1 MPPPVVA
8 CLLLFSRHH
17 NHLAERL
24 FDINETGKY
33 KPWET
38 LSEEE
43 RKWQDND
50 IFQLCRNI
58 NIAFFAK
65 VVLTDYVSAIL
76 NTVRADS
83 DWHLEL
89 GKEIKSFDGSR
100 LERGTGNSVS
110 CEFNVLYHWHAA
122 LSAADEK
129 WMEGLMK
136 KAVPDTDIEDFGPME
151 FRKMV
156 GKHKAVLDAVPPSK
170 WTFGGLERNP
180 DGHFDNHALGEL
192 IKDAIEE
199 PANAFGARGTP
210 SCMKVV
216 DVLGQL
222 QARNVFNVCTM
233 NEFRNYLNL
242 APFKSFEDWNPDPEI
257 AHAAETLYGHIDQL
271 ELYPGLLAEEAK
283 PNMPGSGVQPG
294 HTIGRGILD
303 DAVALVR
310 GDRFLTHDLN
320 ASTLTNWGVA
330 QLKPAPGAYGG
341 FLSNLLFNALPNS
354 WGKGFSTYNLLPF
367 YTPDA
372 ITQILKANK
381 KLEAYQTERPESM
394 KKLYGLHSWKACK
407 EAFEDRDTY
416 RVFYLPNLLLL
427 TDNAGFFIGYDDH
440 TR

>member
-1 MPPPVVA
+1 MDD
-8 CLLLFSRHH
+8 
-17 NHLAERL
+17 
-24 FDINETGKY
+24 DI
-33 KPWET
+33 
-38 LSEEE
+38 
-43 RKWQDND
+43 
-50 IFQLCRNI
+50 
-58 NIAFFAK
+58 K
-65 VVLTDYVSAIL
+65 VYC
-76 NTVRADS
+76 
-83 DWHLEL
+83 
-89 GKEIKSFDGSR
+89 FDGVGPIPNR
-100 LERGTGNSVS
+100 
-110 CEFNVLYHWHAA
+110 
-122 LSAADEK
+122 LSAEQKA
-129 WMEGLMK
+129 GGNGPLMK
-136 KAVPDTDIEDFGPME
+136 QWKALMNQCRKDT
-151 FRKMV
+151 
-156 GKHKAVLDAVPPSK
+156 VPPSQ
-170 WTFGGLERNP
+170 WTFGGLERNS
-180 DGHFDNHALGEL
+180 DGHFDNYALGEL

-242 APFKSFEDWNPDPEI
+242 APFKSFEEWNPDPEI

-330 QLKPAPGAYGG
+330 QLKPAHGAYGG

-354 WGKGFSTYNLLPF
+354 WGKGFSTYCLIPF

-372 ITQILKANK
+372 VTQILKANK
-381 KLEAYQTERPESM
+381 KLENYQTQRPESM
-394 KKLYGLHSWKACK
+394 AKLYGLHSWKACK